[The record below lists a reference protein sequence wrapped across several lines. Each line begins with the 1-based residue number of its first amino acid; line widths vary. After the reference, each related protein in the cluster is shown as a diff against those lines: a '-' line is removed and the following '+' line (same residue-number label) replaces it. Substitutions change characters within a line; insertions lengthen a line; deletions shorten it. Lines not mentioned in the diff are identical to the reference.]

1 MSADNLWRAVGFF
14 GQAMFFSRFLV
25 QWIASER
32 LGRSVVP
39 RAFWWFSIAGGAILF
54 AYAALGIRDIVFSLG
69 QGAGLVIYARNIV
82 LLRRSKVQPTP
93 DDLPAQSTK

>member
-1 MSADNLWRAVGFF
+1 MSAENVWRLVGFA
-14 GQAMFFSRFLV
+14 GQAMFFSRFLF
-25 QWIASER
+25 QWVASER

-69 QGAGLVIYARNIV
+69 QGAGLLIYARNIV
-82 LLRRSKVQPTP
+82 LLRRSGAAP
-93 DDLPAQSTK
+93 DDPHRLN

>member
-1 MSADNLWRAVGFF
+1 MSAENLWRVVGFA

-39 RAFWWFSIAGGAILF
+39 RAFWWFSLAGGAILF